1 MLRRNLLAA
10 ALMTTSWRKAN
21 AAHAAIGAVDVL
33 LVLAM
38 DASGSLSNE
47 RITLQRE
54 GHARAVVN
62 DTFLDAVASGIHRRV
77 ALAAVEW
84 SNHDRQGLVVLWT
97 VVEDAI
103 SARQF
108 ACKLRQAPSPVPGF
122 TSISGGI
129 DFAVELLSRAP
140 YTAARRVI
148 DVSGN
153 GPNNDGRPVIEAR
166 DDAVAAGVTVNGLP
180 VLDAV
185 RDLDAYYAGNVI
197 GGARAFMVVAQ
208 DIENF
213 ERALLRKLVLE
224 IAAA

>member
-10 ALMTTSWRKAN
+10 ALAATCLDNAKAAR
-21 AAHAAIGAVDVL
+21 AATEAVDVL

-54 GHARAVVN
+54 SHARAVVS
-62 DTFLDAVASGIHRRV
+62 DTFLDAVAWGTHRRV

-84 SNHDRQGLVVLWT
+84 SNHDRRGLVVPWT

-103 SARQF
+103 SAQRF
-108 ACKLRQAPSPVPGF
+108 AGRLRHAPPPIPGL

-185 RDLDAYYAGNVI
+185 GDLDAYYAGNVI

-208 DIENF
+208 DVESF
-213 ERALLRKLVLE
+213 GRALLRKLVLE

>member
-1 MLRRNLLAA
+1 MLRRNLLTA
-10 ALMTTSWRKAN
+10 ALTTTSWRKPS
-21 AAHAAIGAVDVL
+21 AAHAGIDAVDVL
-33 LVLAM
+33 LVLTM

-47 RITLQRE
+47 RIALQRE
-54 GHARAVVN
+54 GHARAVVS
-62 DTFLDAVASGIHRRV
+62 DTFLDAVASGTHRRV

-84 SNHDRQGLVVLWT
+84 SNHDRQGLVVPWT
-97 VVEDAI
+97 VVEDDI
-103 SARQF
+103 SAQQF
-108 ACKLRQAPSPVPGF
+108 AGKLRHAAPSLPGF

-129 DFAVELLSRAP
+129 DFAVGLLSRAP

-153 GPNNDGRPVIEAR
+153 GTNNDGRPVIEAR

-185 RDLDAYYAGNVI
+185 GDLDAYYAGNVI

-208 DIENF
+208 DIESF
-213 ERALLRKLVLE
+213 GRALLRKLVLE